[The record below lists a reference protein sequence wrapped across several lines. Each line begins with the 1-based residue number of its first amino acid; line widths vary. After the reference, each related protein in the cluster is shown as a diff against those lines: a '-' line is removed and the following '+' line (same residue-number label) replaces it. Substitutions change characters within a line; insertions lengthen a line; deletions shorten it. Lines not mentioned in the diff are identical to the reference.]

1 MNKDAEKHVCG
12 NVIVGSAMVLS
23 QWPSCLLKLFHQF
36 HSTHLEK
43 IKIKQG
49 HCLTDGQQPAQPP
62 STEAQDGKFQN
73 KSKRAVNS
81 SLGRNKINK

>member
-1 MNKDAEKHVCG
+1 M
-12 NVIVGSAMVLS
+12 SAQTAM
-23 QWPSCLLKLFHQF
+23 FHQF

-81 SLGRNKINK
+81 SLGRNKKKINKQIKTEKF